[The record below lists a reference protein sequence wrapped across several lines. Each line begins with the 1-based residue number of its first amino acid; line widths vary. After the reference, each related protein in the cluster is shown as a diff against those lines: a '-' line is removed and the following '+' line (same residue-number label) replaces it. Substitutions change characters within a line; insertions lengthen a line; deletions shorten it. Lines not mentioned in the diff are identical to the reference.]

1 MPDDNQSPITAARPP
16 VVNPIATATSLHA
29 STLKLKPIIR
39 KSPGEAAKA
48 ASENPLSSTSS
59 IEHLKTVTQKLK
71 ASTQEV
77 PAQAILRK
85 TGIVSDIAP
94 EARGMTE
101 AQRLAAMNRTTRIR
115 FEAKSPAAADPSKT
129 GRVEGAAAT
138 GAGITEAQRM
148 ASLNRTSRIELSSAI
163 GAAPAA
169 TTAPI
174 KTIRIKRPENLP
186 SSASRPAAAVLEPV
200 AGSVPDVPELPPDM
214 PPPASPA
221 GASPRKTL
229 KISKPQPGGIRP
241 TGKFALKKRPVTP
254 PQASAPAA
262 NETQAEGETTL
273 TEVAELPAV
282 ETQAAPAVP
291 PNRIVEVSKGLQG
304 WSMTLQFAASVAMG
318 VLVYFLYL
326 KTQLPLYL
334 GGLL

>member
-1 MPDDNQSPITAARPP
+1 MPDENQSPITAAKPP

-39 KSPGEAAKA
+39 KNPAEAATA
-48 ASENPLSSTSS
+48 APENSLASTSS
-59 IEHLKTVTQKLK
+59 IEQLKSVTQKLK

-85 TGIVSDIAP
+85 TGIVSDIASQNH
-94 EARGMTE
+94 GMTD
-101 AQRLAAMNRTTRIR
+101 AQRLAAMNRTTRIK
-115 FEAKSPAAADPSKT
+115 FEPQGPVVSDPGKT
-129 GRVEGAAAT
+129 GRVEGAAAA
-138 GAGITEAQRM
+138 GGGITEAQRM

-163 GAAPAA
+163 GAAPA
-169 TTAPI
+169 TTATPI

-186 SSASRPAAAVLEPV
+186 QAASRAAGA
-200 AGSVPDVPELPPDM
+200 
-214 PPPASPA
+214 PPPNADAVADIPDLPEDIPTDPTAVS
-221 GASPRKTL
+221 SPRKTL

-241 TGKFALKKRPVTP
+241 TGKFALKKRPATP
-254 PQASAPAA
+254 PAAAHAATDAQGDGQTPPA
-262 NETQAEGETTL
+262 
-273 TEVAELPAV
+273 EVAELPTS
-282 ETQAAPAVP
+282 ETVAAPAVP
-291 PNRIVEVSKGLQG
+291 PNRIVEVPKGLQG

>member
-1 MPDDNQSPITAARPP
+1 MPDDNQSPITAAKPP

-115 FEAKSPAAADPSKT
+115 FEAKSPATADPSKT
-129 GRVEGAAAT
+129 GRVEGAAAS

-186 SSASRPAAAVLEPV
+186 SSASRPAAAALEPV

-214 PPPASPA
+214 PPLASPA

-241 TGKFALKKRPVTP
+241 TGKFALKKRPVAP

-262 NETQAEGETTL
+262 KETQGEGETAL
-273 TEVAELPAV
+273 AEVPELPAV
-282 ETQAAPAVP
+282 ETPAAPAVP
-291 PNRIVEVSKGLQG
+291 PNRIVEVPKGLQG

>member
-1 MPDDNQSPITAARPP
+1 MPDDNQSPITAAKPP

-71 ASTQEV
+71 SSTQEV

-129 GRVEGAAAT
+129 GRVEGAAAS

-186 SSASRPAAAVLEPV
+186 SSTSRPAAAPEPV
-200 AGSVPDVPELPPDM
+200 PDIPELPQD

-262 NETQAEGETTL
+262 NETQGDAETTL
-273 TEVAELPAV
+273 TEVPELPTV
-282 ETQAAPAVP
+282 ETAAAPAVP
-291 PNRIVEVSKGLQG
+291 PNRIVEVPKGLQG

>member
-1 MPDDNQSPITAARPP
+1 MPDDNQSPITAAKPP

-48 ASENPLSSTSS
+48 ASENPLASTSS

-129 GRVEGAAAT
+129 GRVEGAAAN

-241 TGKFALKKRPVTP
+241 TGKFALKKRPVAP
-254 PQASAPAA
+254 PQASATAA
-262 NETQAEGETTL
+262 KETQAEGETTL
-273 TEVAELPAV
+273 TEVAELPTV
-282 ETQAAPAVP
+282 ETVAAPAVP
-291 PNRIVEVSKGLQG
+291 PNRIVEVPKGLQG

-326 KTQLPLYL
+326 TTQLPLYL